1 FRIVWSCIYI
11 IFIVLTIGLV
21 LSLWQEFLTNPTVT
35 TLEST
40 YLPVNKIPYPG
51 IAICNMNKISKKKA
65 TVFAKHVAQFT
76 KLDVVEIVNKTQMLG
91 KLYDFSY
98 NKEDKPTISMLQNI
112 VEKLQL
118 NIITVM
124 KMLTLQCEDLLLK
137 CRWKG
142 VDVNCSNIFKLRL
155 TYDGYCCTF
164 NYAKK
169 TLHFHEG
176 EMEDFPI
183 TGEAGVDK
191 GLSVTINNEIE
202 DYMYAPLYS
211 QGVTIQIFI
220 PTDYPDKP
228 SGSLT
233 EIVGEVGT
241 ENFLKIKPTTVKTVG
256 EVIKYPLNKRQCL
269 FDEER
274 PTKFNGVYSQSDC
287 NVDCRIAS
295 TLALCQCIPFMIP
308 LSTTDSVCTL
318 NNLACLHQYR
328 NKWNFLYPEQDD
340 LGLLQREQ
348 HDSLRCSQ
356 TCYPSCDATLY
367 DVVSERAIIH
377 KHKSRNH
384 TVVHI
389 YYYNRFS
396 NLYKHDVVYYWFEIL
411 SNFGGTFGLI
421 IGLSLIS
428 IVECLL
434 FMLQYLLN
442 LKILS

>member
-1 FRIVWSCIYI
+1 
-11 IFIVLTIGLV
+11 
-21 LSLWQEFLTNPTVT
+21 
-35 TLEST
+35 
-40 YLPVNKIPYPG
+40 
-51 IAICNMNKISKKKA
+51 
-65 TVFAKHVAQFT
+65 
-76 KLDVVEIVNKTQMLG
+76 
-91 KLYDFSY
+91 
-98 NKEDKPTISMLQNI
+98 
-112 VEKLQL
+112 
-118 NIITVM
+118 M
-124 KMLTLQCEDLLLK
+124 K
-137 CRWKG
+137 
-142 VDVNCSNIFKLRL
+142 
-155 TYDGYCCTF
+155 
-164 NYAKK
+164 
-169 TLHFHEG
+169 
-176 EMEDFPI
+176 DFPI
-183 TGEAGVDK
+183 TGEAGIDK

-211 QGVTIQIFI
+211 QGVT
-220 PTDYPDKP
+220 
-228 SGSLT
+228 
-233 EIVGEVGT
+233 
-241 ENFLKIKPTTVKTVG
+241 
-256 EVIKYPLNKRQCL
+256 RQCL

-348 HDSLRCSQ
+348 HDSLRCSH

-411 SNFGGTFGLI
+411 SMYEYLYSTRIFYYSWVHTFR
-421 IGLSLIS
+421 
-428 IVECLL
+428 
-434 FMLQYLLN
+434 
-442 LKILS
+442 